1 MPDDT
6 LDAYRLLIA
15 DVYELA
21 GRSRS
26 TSEAVAAERGQTAA
40 RWHAMSV
47 LFDGRRTVPEIAD
60 RLGLARQSVQRV
72 VDELERES
80 LVRFVDNPAHR
91 RSRHVELTA
100 AGRRVADELFERRAE
115 ARRCSCS
122 DCSSTASRCAASPPD
137 VPRAC
142 AACRWRRRV
151 VTWSASSS
159 PGSPR

>member
-1 MPDDT
+1 MSDDA

-21 GRSRS
+21 GLSRS

-40 RWHAMSV
+40 RWHVMSV

-80 LVRFVDNPAHR
+80 LVRFVSNPAHR
-91 RSRHVELTA
+91 RSRLVELTP
-100 AGRRVADELFERRAE
+100 AGRRVADDLFERSAA
-115 ARRCSCS
+115 ARRAQL
-122 DCSSTASRCAASPPD
+122 DAAGVSAAELA
-137 VPRAC
+137 RA
-142 AACRWRRRV
+142 RRTIGRLL
-151 VTWSASSS
+151 SAI
-159 PGSPR
+159 R

>member
-1 MPDDT
+1 MSDDA

-26 TSEAVAAERGQTAA
+26 TSEAVAAEHGQTAA

-100 AGRRVADELFERRAE
+100 AGRRVADDLFERSAA
-115 ARRCSCS
+115 ARRAQL
-122 DCSSTASRCAASPPD
+122 DAAS
-137 VPRAC
+137 VSAAELARARGTIGRLL
-142 AACRWRRRV
+142 AAIR
-151 VTWSASSS
+151 
-159 PGSPR
+159 